1 MEKINIGRVLLG
13 GLVAG
18 LVMNISEFLLN
29 AVVMAKDLEEAMRR
43 INLPPAGGAAI
54 MAMVVLTFITG
65 IVTVGLYAAIRSRLG
80 SGPKTAIIA
89 GLIVWFLVFVHGAI
103 ADSAIG
109 LFPIGISLIAVA
121 WGLFESAIGAMA
133 GAWLYKEAQS
143 Q

>member
-29 AVVMAKDLEEAMRR
+29 AVVLAKDLEEAMRR
-43 INLPPAGGAAI
+43 INLPPAGGASVAVLI
-54 MAMVVLTFITG
+54 VLTFITG
-65 IVTVGLYAAIRSRLG
+65 IVTVGLYAAIRTRLG

-89 GLIVWFLVFVHGAI
+89 GLIVWFLIFVHGAI

-109 LFPIGISLIAVA
+109 LFPIGISLIAVV
-121 WGLFESAIGAMA
+121 WGLFEAAIGAVA